1 MDNPNSWF
9 YPHAEVLRDT
19 LAQNHDVVLVH
30 SVAELVHGDCLFIL
44 SCEKLIKP
52 ATLVLH
58 KNNLVIHSS
67 NLPAGKGWSP
77 LTWQILEGKNDIT
90 STLFEAVEAVDAGVI
105 YLQDTIHFAGHEL
118 NDELHAAQGESIKRL
133 VLEFVEKYPTI
144 VETGRVQVGEE
155 SFYPRR
161 KCEDSQLDVYKTIA
175 DQFDL
180 LRVVDNERYPAFF
193 THRGQTFVVKI
204 YKKE

>member
-19 LAQNHDVVLVH
+19 LAKNHDVVLVH
-30 SVAELVHGDCLFIL
+30 SVAELAPGDCLFIL

-52 ATLVLH
+52 ATLALH

-67 NLPAGKGWSP
+67 DLPAGKGWSP

-105 YLQDTIHFAGHEL
+105 YLQETIQFAGHEL
-118 NDELHAAQGESIKRL
+118 TDELHAAQGESIKRL
-133 VLEFVEKYPTI
+133 VLEFVEKYPAI
-144 VETGRVQVGEE
+144 IEKGRVQSGEE

-161 KCEDSQLDVYKTIA
+161 KLEDSQLDVNKTIA

-193 THRGQTFVVKI
+193 THRGQTYLIKI
-204 YKKE
+204 YKK